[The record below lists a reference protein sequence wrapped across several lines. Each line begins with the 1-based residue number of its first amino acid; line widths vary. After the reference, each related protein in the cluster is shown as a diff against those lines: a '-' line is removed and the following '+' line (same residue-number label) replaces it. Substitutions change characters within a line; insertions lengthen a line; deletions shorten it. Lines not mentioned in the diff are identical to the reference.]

1 MEKGNT
7 VGETA
12 KMFIA
17 RVALGNAHV
26 TTKGTKKEFVKDPP
40 VRRPPDVNG
49 HLDGDPLQDPT
60 AEKHDSLVFDGPNAP
75 DKKNYREFMVYD
87 RNLCYPEFIVEY
99 QRT

>member
-1 MEKGNT
+1 MAKGNT

-17 RVALGNAHV
+17 RVALGNACV
-26 TTKGTKKEFVKDPP
+26 TTKGTKKEFVGI
-40 VRRPPDVNG
+40 RRPPDVNG
-49 HLDGDPLQDPT
+49 HIDGDAAKDPT
-60 AEKHDSLVFDGPNAP
+60 AAKHDSLVFDGPNAP
-75 DKKNYREFMVYD
+75 DKKNYKEFMVYD